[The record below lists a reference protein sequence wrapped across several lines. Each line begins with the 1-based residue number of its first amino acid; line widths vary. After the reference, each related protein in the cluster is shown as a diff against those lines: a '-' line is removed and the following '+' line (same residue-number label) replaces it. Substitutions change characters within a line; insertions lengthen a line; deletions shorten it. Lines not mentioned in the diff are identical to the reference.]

1 MTQPQ
6 VILVRHAHAE
16 WPNWSGR
23 DFDRPLTPRGEED
36 AARTARELR
45 QAGHRP
51 DLLLASAALRTR
63 QTAEIIAQA
72 LEIAQGALRFD
83 DEFYNSTP
91 SALEDALRRATRS
104 ATGCVMLV
112 AHNPAIS
119 ELARQL
125 AGDRGA
131 PGFAPADWRV
141 LTLPAPRD

>member
-1 MTQPQ
+1 MTRPQ

-36 AARTARELR
+36 AARAAHELR

-63 QTAEIIAQA
+63 QTAEIIARA
-72 LEIAQGALRFD
+72 LELAQSALRFD

-91 SALEDALRRATRS
+91 AALDAALRRAARNV
-104 ATGCVMLV
+104 TGCVMLV

-125 AGDRGA
+125 AGDRSA

-141 LTLPAPRD
+141 MTLPGPRD